1 MLAITYKPMKIK
13 ENKGSQ
19 MGHTKKIF
27 EKKEKFYVVGVNNFT
42 KFLSDLWKSLELV
55 KER

>member
-1 MLAITYKPMKIK
+1 MLAMLAITYKPMKIK

-42 KFLSDLWKSLELV
+42 KFLSDL
-55 KER
+55 